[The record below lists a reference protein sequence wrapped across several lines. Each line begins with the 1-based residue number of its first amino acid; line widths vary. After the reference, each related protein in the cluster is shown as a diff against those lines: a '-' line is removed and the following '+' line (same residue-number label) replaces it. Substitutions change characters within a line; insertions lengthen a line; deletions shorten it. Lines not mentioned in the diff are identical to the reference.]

1 MPTIQVDYRSTP
13 QGGDQTRP
21 TLDYGKYQVLA
32 EMDGTSECL
41 TVDYK
46 TLSRPTLLRPLHWI
60 NVLFRRLTGSLN
72 LDKVAESIGE
82 LLNETNLNKLQRQ
95 ISHLGDRDLRAAAA
109 QQMLRVAHNLNA
121 IAARKER
128 ASGTSAATEQLRAI
142 ARDVET
148 KAAVFNY
155 LLPVAPKQANTSP
168 ADSDGDL
175 RELGLTDIGLEI

>member
-1 MPTIQVDYRSTP
+1 MPGIQVDYNRSTP

-72 LDKVAESIGE
+72 LDKVAGSIGE
-82 LLNETNLNKLQRQ
+82 LLNQRNLDQLQLDIQGMQGLQQQVENAR
-95 ISHLGDRDLRAAAA
+95 
-109 QQMLRVAHNLNA
+109 QMLRVAHNLNA

-128 ASGTSAATEQLRAI
+128 ASGSSAATEQLRAI
-142 ARDVET
+142 AQAVEA
-148 KAAVFNY
+148 KAEVFNY
-155 LLPVAPKQANTSP
+155 LISDAPTPVDRSRGQPVKGGMV
-168 ADSDGDL
+168 DY
-175 RELGLTDIGLEI
+175 GLQI